1 MLLLCLKKPATMN
14 KKGVL
19 IVLLFSSTSYADQ
32 WSIDGRIKQDFAYDD
47 NVRMLQSPKGSI
59 EYKLTSMLNLSHK
72 TDTSLLYI
80 ETSYGIQRYLAMSE
94 LDRALQHH
102 KIGGNYS
109 TEKSDWSIVASMNI
123 APSRNTAVE
132 DSGNFDSNAQ
142 KTIFSISP
150 SVSYHLTE
158 LDTLG
163 LNTHY
168 SQTTYSTTNF
178 SSNLSHLVSLDWQ
191 RQWTERYSSS
201 VSFSHSSFQS
211 SNTNLNTKLNS
222 QTYNINLSSTY
233 LLSEQW
239 KLFTVVGGRITFSEN
254 SLAGNGMKS
263 QSKGFLINSGIS
275 YKGESS
281 SSQLGFKRS
290 LMPSSQGQLQE
301 QNKLNL
307 NLSYHFTEHLTTSV
321 TASYQLTNRSAT
333 NGEKNSRE
341 NIILQPSINWHFLQ
355 DWTMNGSYRY
365 RSQKSAGT
373 QNKEVASNLFMLTIS
388 YNWDELNLSR

>member
-1 MLLLCLKKPATMN
+1 MT
-14 KKGVL
+14 KKGIL
-19 IVLLFSSTSYADQ
+19 IILLFSSTSYADQ
-32 WSIDGRIKQDFAYDD
+32 WLIDGRIKQDFAYDD
-47 NVRMLQSPKGSI
+47 NVRMSESPKGSV
-59 EYKLTSMLNLSHK
+59 EYKLTPMLNLSHK
-72 TDTSLLYI
+72 TDTSLIYI
-80 ETSYGIQRYLAMSE
+80 DTSYGIQRYLAMSE
-94 LDRALQHH
+94 LDRAIQRHNMEA
-102 KIGGNYS
+102 NYS
-109 TEKSDWSIVASMNI
+109 TEKSHWSIAANMNI

-142 KTIFSISP
+142 KTIFSITP

-158 LDTLG
+158 LDVLK

-168 SQTTYSTTNF
+168 SQTTYSTTDF
-178 SSNLSHLVSLDWQ
+178 SNNLSYLVGLDWQ

-201 VSFSHSSFQS
+201 VSLSHSSFQS
-211 SNTNLNTKLNS
+211 SNTSLSTKLKS

-233 LLSEQW
+233 FLSEQW
-239 KLFTVVGGRITFSEN
+239 KLFAVVGGRITFSEN
-254 SLAGNGMKS
+254 SLAGNGIKS

-301 QNKLNL
+301 QNKLSL
-307 NLSYHFTEHLTTSV
+307 NLSYHFTEHLSSSL

-341 NIILQPSINWHFLQ
+341 NIILQPAINWHFLQ

-365 RSQKSAGT
+365 RSQKSTGT
-373 QNKEVASNLFMLTIS
+373 QNKEVSSNLFMLTIS
-388 YNWDELNLSR
+388 YNWDELSLSR